1 MRNRD
6 GFTEPIF
13 KANRAGL
20 PPASSGNC
28 STFEV
33 CAVRENN
40 LVRCLPTESGRQGAF
55 PDSTLNALARFSS
68 GEPLDTG
75 KTMSK
80 RSSQNGTAHRRQ
92 RKARRHVHPQR
103 RQSWN
108 GLSPAEILKRYPPS
122 KTSPLKVL
130 EILISLFNTQ
140 HTATQKT
147 VSFKTRQERADFL
160 RRFFRDLEHKTE
172 FKTLPDPRNLGDC
185 HIRAMVGVWQRE
197 GLAPATI
204 QTYLSFLRGLA
215 LWIGKPG
222 FIRKPAFYGLTRE
235 EDERH
240 ETAEEDKSWSAHGID
255 IDALIADICRYD
267 PYVGASMRLIRALG
281 LRRKEALMFRPHS
294 CVVPFEATGLPLDKR
309 KADQYAAILA
319 GGKGGRPRYI
329 PLDTSVRI
337 EAVSQAQSLVADRN
351 AHMGRPGDSLKQS
364 LKHFM
369 YVMGKFGITKSVLGV
384 TARGLRHEALI
395 ERFEEITGQS
405 PPVRDGERLPGDID
419 KAARSEV
426 AAMAGHV
433 RRRASSAYLGA
444 VLQKRRETK
453 EGGWEE

>member
-1 MRNRD
+1 MTKPSPNRAANRRNR
-6 GFTEPIF
+6 T
-13 KANRAGL
+13 
-20 PPASSGNC
+20 
-28 STFEV
+28 T
-33 CAVRENN
+33 
-40 LVRCLPTESGRQGAF
+40 
-55 PDSTLNALARFSS
+55 
-68 GEPLDTG
+68 
-75 KTMSK
+75 
-80 RSSQNGTAHRRQ
+80 RR
-92 RKARRHVHPQR
+92 RVHPPR

-108 GLSPAEILKRYPPS
+108 GLSPAEILKRYPPG
-122 KTSPLKVL
+122 KTPPLDVL

-147 VSFKTRQERADFL
+147 VSFKTRQERADFF
-160 RRFFRDLEHKTE
+160 RRFFRDLKDKAK
-172 FKTLPDPRNLGDC
+172 FKTLPDPRKLRDR
-185 HIRAMVGVWQRE
+185 HIRAMVGIWQQE

-235 EDERH
+235 EYERH
-240 ETAEEDKSWSAHGID
+240 EVSEEDKSWSAHGID
-255 IDALIADICRYD
+255 IDALITDICRYD

-294 CVVPFEATGLPLDKR
+294 CVVPFEDTGLSLDKR
-309 KADQYAAILA
+309 TADRYAAILA
-319 GGKGGRPRYI
+319 GSKGGRPRYI
-329 PLDTSVRI
+329 PLDTPARI
-337 EAVSQAQSLVADRN
+337 EAVLHAQSLAADRN

-364 LKHFM
+364 MKHFM
-369 YVMGKFGITKSVLGV
+369 YVMSKFGITKSALGV
-384 TARGLRHEALI
+384 TAHGLRHEALI

-426 AAMAGHV
+426 ATMAGHV

-444 VLQKRRETK
+444 VLQTRRETK